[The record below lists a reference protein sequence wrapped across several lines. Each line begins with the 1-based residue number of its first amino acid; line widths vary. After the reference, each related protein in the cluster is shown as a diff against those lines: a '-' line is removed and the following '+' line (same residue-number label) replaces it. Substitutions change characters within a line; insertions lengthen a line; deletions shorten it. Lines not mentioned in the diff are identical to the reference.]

1 MDLPRFHSGSLGP
14 LGFDQINEMMRRLD
28 AVLPLIEQQS
38 RKQDGP
44 NYGLPDAIPVYA
56 KRGEGEYS
64 ARFSWKAIIVRGSE
78 SSNPDTIV
86 METDDDRDEIEE
98 AAEFRQGK
106 ADESSYAI
114 SVDDRFDEGFAIL
127 VPYRRQDGR
136 RSYVLFPV
144 TAGNR
149 KLAIING
156 LLGDED
162 IEVREIGGGT
172 FLNASLWVYD
182 ASELIFGAD
191 NNKIYLEKRNPF
203 ALNDFSLHNLNAPA
217 VPDGTTLIPR
227 ALDANT
233 IVEYSTAVVGTA
245 EPFHYMTGLPRF
257 DVVCAPVQFSD
268 TVRGI
273 VSQVTYR

>member
-56 KRGEGEYS
+56 KRGEGEYA

-136 RSYVLFPV
+136 RSYVLFPI

-149 KLAIING
+149 KLAILNEG
-156 LLGDED
+156 PEEGS
-162 IEVREIGGGT
+162 IEIREAGGGEFIT
-172 FLNASLWVYD
+172 ASLWVYE
-182 ASELIFGAD
+182 ARELIFGAE
-191 NNKIYLEKRNPF
+191 NNRVYLEKRKPF
-203 ALNDFSLHNLNAPA
+203 ALHDFSLHNLNAPA

-227 ALDANT
+227 SLDANT

-245 EPFHYMTGLPRF
+245 EPFHYRTGLPRF

-268 TVRGI
+268 AVRGI
-273 VSQVTYR
+273 VSQVAYR